1 MLGSPVNIL
10 NVENRGQ
17 FIHFIFLF
25 YGIGINI
32 FVLAIF
38 WYLVCMHCDDF
49 ITFHYLYCL
58 QANGWNCWQ
67 CSLFFYVTEPENQ
80 LQRKFDKINM
90 FIFPKL
96 GKQYYIWKMYAE
108 FKLSKE
114 LSVVYFLSQLP
125 KHYQEYENRIVVFI
139 NPDTSLLKSN
149 SISIWTSKL
158 PFPSIKTLSN
168 IELGKSFKNKFT

>member
-1 MLGSPVNIL
+1 MWL
-10 NVENRGQ
+10 NQKTN
-17 FIHFIFLF
+17 
-25 YGIGINI
+25 Y
-32 FVLAIF
+32 
-38 WYLVCMHCDDF
+38 
-49 ITFHYLYCL
+49 
-58 QANGWNCWQ
+58 NGN
-67 CSLFFYVTEPENQ
+67 
-80 LQRKFDKINM
+80 FDKINM

-139 NPDTSLLKSN
+139 NPDTSQLKSN

-158 PFPSIKTLSN
+158 PFPSIKTPSN
-168 IELGKSFKNKFT
+168 IELGKSFKNKFTEFKKDIDFSAYYKKKQRKRCNDPLIL

>member
-10 NVENRGQ
+10 NVEIRGQ

-32 FVLAIF
+32 FLILGMHALWRFHNVSLVVLSASKRLELLAMLFILLCDWTRKPTTTETSTKLICLSF
-38 WYLVCMHCDDF
+38 PNLVNS
-49 ITFHYLYCL
+49 IT
-58 QANGWNCWQ
+58 
-67 CSLFFYVTEPENQ
+67 
-80 LQRKFDKINM
+80 
-90 FIFPKL
+90 
-96 GKQYYIWKMYAE
+96 

-139 NPDTSLLKSN
+139 NPDTSQLKSN

-168 IELGKSFKNKFT
+168 IELGKSFKNKLT